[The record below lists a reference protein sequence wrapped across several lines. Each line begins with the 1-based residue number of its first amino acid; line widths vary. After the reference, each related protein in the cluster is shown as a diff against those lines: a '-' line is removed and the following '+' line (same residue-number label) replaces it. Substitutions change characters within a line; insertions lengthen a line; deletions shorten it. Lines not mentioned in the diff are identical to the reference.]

1 MKTSRDE
8 NEDFLNVLL
17 GFMLLLA
24 GVLGGTAI
32 WEHVTKGSIIVLDKH
47 EQKYEVIGIKPPK
60 HFQLDLRNVDTGEIS
75 KSVYISKHCMKWK
88 NLKIGAIVT
97 LQEETYKYEKKPEV
111 RKIIN
116 PDYKLCESL

>member
-1 MKTSRDE
+1 MTKRCDE

-17 GFMLLLA
+17 GFMLLFA

-32 WEHVTKGSIIVLDKH
+32 FDHFTEGSLIVLDKH

-60 HFQLDLRNVDTGEIS
+60 HFQLDLRNIDTGEIS

-88 NLKIGAIVT
+88 NLKMGTIVT
-97 LQEETYKYEKKPEV
+97 LEEETYKYEKKSEV
-111 RKIIN
+111 RKTIN
-116 PDYKLCESL
+116 PNYKLCESL

>member
-32 WEHVTKGSIIVLDKH
+32 FDHFTEGSLIVLDKH

-60 HFQLDLRNVDTGEIS
+60 HFQLDLRNIDTGEIS

-88 NLKIGAIVT
+88 NLKMGTIVT
-97 LQEETYKYEKKPEV
+97 LEEETYKYEKKSEV
-111 RKIIN
+111 RKTIN
-116 PDYKLCESL
+116 PNYKLCESL